1 MTEHRFM
8 DNREY
13 RSEIKKTALW
23 LLQVAGTL
31 LVIIG
36 AMISKDKAT
45 LYAGIGLWILF
56 LAITAI
62 QKHGKKGFWSYV
74 FGILILILLLVL
86 SLTKQP

>member
-1 MTEHRFM
+1 M